1 LDREKGLKEPFIAR
15 EGLRIIVPSLV
26 LTAVLIAGGFFY
38 LSVPVFCFALFCLY
52 FFRNPRRTSDADVN
66 SLTSPADGKIIDIS
80 EINEQEFLGSSVI
93 RIAIFMSP
101 ADVHV
106 NRAPCPGRVVSMKHV
121 AGKFAMAFGK
131 DVEIMNEKN
140 YILFEN
146 DGERILVV
154 QIAGFLARR
163 IIPYVK
169 VDQRIDRSHAIGMIA
184 FGSRV
189 DIYFPKGYEPVV
201 NLHARVKAGKT
212 VLARKREA

>member
-1 LDREKGLKEPFIAR
+1 LKEPYIAR

-38 LSVPVFCFALFCLY
+38 LSVLVFCFALFCLY

-66 SLTSPADGKIIDIS
+66 ALISPADGKIIDIS
-80 EINEQEFLGSSVI
+80 EINEDKFLGSSVT

-101 ADVHV
+101 TDVHV

-146 DGERILVV
+146 DGERTLVV

-169 VDQRIDRSHAIGMIA
+169 VDQRVDRGQAIGMIA

-189 DIYFPKGYEPVV
+189 DIYFHKGYVPVV
-201 NLHARVKAGKT
+201 NLHARVKAGET

>member
-1 LDREKGLKEPFIAR
+1 MKEPFIAR

-26 LTAVLIAGGFFY
+26 LTAVLIVGGFFY
-38 LSVPVFCFALFCLY
+38 LSIFVFCFALFCLY
-52 FFRNPRRTSDADVN
+52 FFRNPRRISNADIS
-66 SLTSPADGKIIDIS
+66 SLISPADGKVIDIS
-80 EINEQEFLGSSVI
+80 EINEQEFFGSNVV

-101 ADVHV
+101 TDVHV
-106 NRAPCPGRVVSMKHV
+106 NRAPCPGRIISMKHV

-131 DVEIMNEKN
+131 DVEIKNEKN

-146 DGERILVV
+146 DGERVLIV

-169 VDQRIDRSHAIGMIA
+169 VDERVDRGQAVGVIA

-189 DIYFPKGYEPVV
+189 DIYFHKGYEPVV

-212 VLARKREA
+212 ILARKKEVEII

>member
-1 LDREKGLKEPFIAR
+1 MKEPYIAR

-38 LSVPVFCFALFCLY
+38 LSVLVFCFALFCLY

-66 SLTSPADGKIIDIS
+66 ALISPADGKIIDIS
-80 EINEQEFLGSSVI
+80 EINEDKFLGSSVT

-101 ADVHV
+101 TDVHV

-146 DGERILVV
+146 DGERTLVV

-169 VDQRIDRSHAIGMIA
+169 VDQRVDRGQAIGMIA

-189 DIYFPKGYEPVV
+189 DIYFHKGYVPVV
-201 NLHARVKAGKT
+201 NLHARVKAGET

>member
-1 LDREKGLKEPFIAR
+1 MKEPFIAR

-26 LTAVLIAGGFFY
+26 LTAVLVVGKFFY
-38 LSVPVFCFALFCLY
+38 LSIFVFCFALFCLY
-52 FFRNPRRTSDADVN
+52 FFRNPRRRSDADTN
-66 SLTSPADGKIIDIS
+66 SLISPADGKIVDIS
-80 EINEQEFLGSSVI
+80 EVNEREFFGHSVV

-106 NRAPCPGRVVSMKHV
+106 NRAPCAGQVMSMKHV

-131 DVEIMNEKN
+131 DVEVKNEKN
-140 YILFEN
+140 YILIEN
-146 DGERILVV
+146 EGERVLIV

-169 VDQRIDRSHAIGMIA
+169 VDQRVERGEAVGMIA

-189 DIYFPKGYEPVV
+189 DIYFHKGYEPVV
-201 NLHARVKAGKT
+201 NLHARVKAGRT
-212 VLARKREA
+212 ILARKTEV

>member
-1 LDREKGLKEPFIAR
+1 MKEPFIAR

-26 LTAVLIAGGFFY
+26 LTAVLVAGGFFY
-38 LSVPVFCFALFCLY
+38 LSLLVFCFALFCLY
-52 FFRNPRRTSDADVN
+52 FFRNPRRTSDADLN
-66 SLTSPADGKIIDIS
+66 ALISPADGKIIDIS
-80 EINEQEFLGSSVI
+80 EINEDDFLGSSVT

-101 ADVHV
+101 TDVHV

-146 DGERILVV
+146 EGERTLVV

-169 VDQRIDRSHAIGMIA
+169 VDQRVDRGHAIGMIA

-189 DIYFPKGYEPVV
+189 DIYFHKGYVPVV
-201 NLHARVKAGKT
+201 NLHARVRAGET